1 VPASAAQ
8 RAIAI
13 LSHALDWLA
22 RAVIALAAVALVVL
36 VLITGWM
43 VFTRYVLNDTA
54 TWVERGA
61 LLAVLWV
68 ALPVAAIGVRERF
81 HMAVEV
87 VLYAVSSRLRAAL
100 RIVADLVLLG
110 LGLAMAEWSWLLVG
124 QMWPFRIP
132 LLGLSQ
138 GWQYVPMALCGALV
152 ALFAAEHLLR
162 RLVGLPPLAG
172 AGASLD

>member
-1 VPASAAQ
+1 VKAFVGA
-8 RAIAI
+8 
-13 LSHALDWLA
+13 LSVAFDWLS
-22 RAVIALAAVALVVL
+22 RLVIALAATALVGL

-61 LLAVLWV
+61 LLAILWV
-68 ALPVAAIGVRERF
+68 ALPVAAVGIRERF

-87 VLYAVSSRLRAAL
+87 VLYALPPPAREPL
-100 RIVADLVLLG
+100 RIASDLALLAFG
-110 LGLAMAEWSWLLVG
+110 WVMVEWSWLLVG

-138 GWQYVPMALCGALV
+138 GWQYVPMTICGGLIV
-152 ALFAAEHLLR
+152 LFATEHLLR
-162 RLVGLPPLAG
+162 RLVGLPPLAE
-172 AGASLD
+172 AHASLD

>member
-1 VPASAAQ
+1 V
-8 RAIAI
+8 RALVGGISIAF
-13 LSHALDWLA
+13 DWLA
-22 RAVIALAAVALVVL
+22 RLVIALAATALVAL

-61 LLAVLWV
+61 LLAILWV
-68 ALPVAAIGVRERF
+68 ALPVAAVGVRERF

-87 VLYAVSSRLRAAL
+87 VLFALPPTLREPL
-100 RIVADLVLLG
+100 RIASDLALLIFG
-110 LGLAMAEWSWLLVG
+110 WVMVEWSWLLVG

-138 GWQYVPMALCGALV
+138 GWQYVPMTICGLLV
-152 ALFAAEHLLR
+152 CLFAAEHLLR
-162 RLVGLPPLAG
+162 RLAGLPPV
-172 AGASLD
+172 ASSYAALD